1 VLFVTVVEGGVRKLS
16 SMASQE
22 NIGSL
27 EEAALKRKER
37 LKAWKRKHD
46 ETSKEGDNLEE
57 GLLNLP
63 RLVWFVMWKI

>member
-1 VLFVTVVEGGVRKLS
+1 
-16 SMASQE
+16 MANQE

-46 ETSKEGDNLEE
+46 ETGKEGDNSEE
-57 GLLNLP
+57 GVFNLP